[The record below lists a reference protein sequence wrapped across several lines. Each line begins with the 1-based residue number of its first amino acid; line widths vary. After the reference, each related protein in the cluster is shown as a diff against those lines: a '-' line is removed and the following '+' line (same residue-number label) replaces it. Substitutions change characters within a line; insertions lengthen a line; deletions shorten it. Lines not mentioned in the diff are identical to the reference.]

1 MRPRSGIVQQLHQ
14 ERVGL
19 IKENPRKNMESMK
32 HWILSCDTSRYDIH
46 TLFKKDGFCLWNQ
59 RRDFEVGDVVYIYE
73 SKPVSKIVYKTVV
86 EEINIRRDKPEN
98 ADNFYKKDYNKEYA
112 FKLKYEAINPGNRLQ
127 FAELQEK
134 FGISGMSLINIPQ
147 ITEQGMIDFFE
158 DVFAGKVEDL
168 PVPPTKE
175 EQYKPLESGTILE
188 HIQHKMDFCE
198 IRDLHLA
205 KQTGISNS
213 SIGRVRKGE
222 AIKSDCMLT
231 ILDALGFGFVDS
243 ADESR
248 VYGASEIIEAIKQ
261 RIISSDIR
269 TTELASLCDASPSV
283 ISHLKN
289 DGTTPKFEILEK
301 LINYYGFKIT
311 LR

>member
-1 MRPRSGIVQQLHQ
+1 VQQLHQ
-14 ERVGL
+14 EGVEL
-19 IKENPRKNMESMK
+19 IKENPRKDMESMK

-59 RRDFEVGDVVYIYE
+59 RRNFEVGDVVYIYE
-73 SKPVSKIVYKTVV
+73 SKPVSKIVYKAVV

-98 ADNFYKKDYNKEYA
+98 TDNFYKKDYNKEFA
-112 FKLKYEAINPGNRLQ
+112 FKLKYEATNPGNRLQ
-127 FAELQEK
+127 FVELQEK
-134 FGISGMSLINIPQ
+134 FGISGMSLINIPE
-147 ITEQGMIDFFE
+147 ITDKEMIDFFE

-168 PVPPTKE
+168 PAPPTKE
-175 EQYKPLESGTILE
+175 ELYKPLESGTIQE
-188 HIQHKMDFCE
+188 HIQHKMDYCE
-198 IRDLHLA
+198 IRDSHLA
-205 KQTGISNS
+205 KLTGISNS

-222 AIKSDCMLT
+222 SIKSDCMLT
-231 ILDALGFGFVDS
+231 ILDELGFGFVDS

-248 VYGASEIIEAIKQ
+248 VYGASEITEAIKQ

-289 DGTTPKFEILEK
+289 DGKAPKFEVLEK
-301 LINYYGFKIT
+301 LINYYGFKVI
-311 LR
+311 LK